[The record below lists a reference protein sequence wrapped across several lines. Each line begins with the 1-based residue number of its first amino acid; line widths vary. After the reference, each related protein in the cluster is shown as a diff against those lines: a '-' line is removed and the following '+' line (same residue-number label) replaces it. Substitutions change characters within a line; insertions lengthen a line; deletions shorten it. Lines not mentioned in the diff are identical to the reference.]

1 MTEQQKLTL
10 KMALLFLVI
19 FVFFGVIIVK
29 EKFEILFL
37 PKVEKI
43 FDAYID
49 KNYSNMNLKNGKI
62 TYKYDTFTLKLSS
75 SKNKHLYFYLNYSK
89 KKIKSTYQKDYV
101 KGTTLLNYI
110 SKNIEENIYKK
121 TKEKVKV
128 SLPKNFNTLTP
139 NLKQTLLTST
149 NYSSLKIYNLE
160 KEFMINT
167 WQKENIVKSILTY
180 NKTLQENNIIPK
192 TYTIILTDETDY
204 KSLAISNLST
214 SQVNE
219 NTLPEVINAI
229 LNDDTSFLKEK
240 QITYRY
246 LNS

>member
-1 MTEQQKLTL
+1 
-10 KMALLFLVI
+10 
-19 FVFFGVIIVK
+19 
-29 EKFEILFL
+29 
-37 PKVEKI
+37 
-43 FDAYID
+43 
-49 KNYSNMNLKNGKI
+49 
-62 TYKYDTFTLKLSS
+62 
-75 SKNKHLYFYLNYSK
+75 
-89 KKIKSTYQKDYV
+89 
-101 KGTTLLNYI
+101 
-110 SKNIEENIYKK
+110 
-121 TKEKVKV
+121 
-128 SLPKNFNTLTP
+128 
-139 NLKQTLLTST
+139 
-149 NYSSLKIYNLE
+149 
-160 KEFMINT
+160 MINT
-167 WQKENIVKSILTY
+167 WQKENIVESILTY